1 MNIVHKIMSTQSKP
15 TKKANPASVST
26 EVVEGRRE
34 RKLQQTIAHIGSVA
48 WKLFETR
55 GFDAVTMEAIAEA
68 ADVAKGTLYKH
79 FPVKEALIG
88 HQFEKNAA
96 ERRDAIIAA
105 VMLLPS
111 CSERLARLA
120 QEESSYL
127 TTMRGYLA
135 AYMHYRFANSLSSN
149 SSGISSGMEQFVAVL
164 LKMGQASGEIAN
176 DLSAESM
183 AANFQFLR
191 LLCLM
196 RWLKNPEIALADLQK
211 ETLHLF
217 LHGALKKLPT

>member
-1 MNIVHKIMSTQSKP
+1 
-15 TKKANPASVST
+15 
-26 EVVEGRRE
+26 
-34 RKLQQTIAHIGSVA
+34 
-48 WKLFETR
+48 
-55 GFDAVTMEAIAEA
+55 
-68 ADVAKGTLYKH
+68 
-79 FPVKEALIG
+79 
-88 HQFEKNAA
+88 
-96 ERRDAIIAA
+96 
-105 VMLLPS
+105 MLLPS

-135 AYMHYRFANSLSSN
+135 AYMHYRFANSLTSN

-164 LKMGQASGEIAN
+164 LKMGQATGEIAN

-217 LHGALKKLPT
+217 LHGALKKQPT